1 MRCLPAVLSLSLL
14 LACTGGGGGSSGGSD
29 DGGSEDGSTA
39 GPASTGDATGETG
52 TPTTAETSTTDATGE
67 PTTTTDTTTGQA
79 GFCHGWQTAAGAPFL
94 ELYGLDDAPL
104 VDGGTLTL
112 ECGPQG
118 LFMFGL
124 YPKFGGFTP
133 ADDQIQFDLVVDVAG
148 QNTNPD
154 GHFFSTVDLG
164 YYVGCEDLIGG
175 VFGVVPV
182 IPPDNAD
189 VPALDGLAAD
199 LHVTMKTPAGDV
211 TLDFK
216 QTLSAVKND
225 SWRFC
230 GG

>member
-1 MRCLPAVLSLSLL
+1 MRISLASPAVPLLSLA
-14 LACTGGGGGSSGGSD
+14 LACTAGGGGPS
-29 DGGSEDGSTA
+29 GGSEDAGTA
-39 GPASTGDATGETG
+39 GPASSGDETG
-52 TPTTAETSTTDATGE
+52 TTASTSTGDPTDATGE
-67 PTTTTDTTTGQA
+67 PTTASATDATTGEA
-79 GFCHGWQTAAGAPFL
+79 AFCHGWQTGAGEPYL

-104 VDGGTLTL
+104 VDGGTLAL

-133 ADDQIQFDLVVDVAG
+133 AGDQIAFDIVVDVAG

-216 QTLSAVKND
+216 QTLSAAKSD
-225 SWRFC
+225 SWTSC